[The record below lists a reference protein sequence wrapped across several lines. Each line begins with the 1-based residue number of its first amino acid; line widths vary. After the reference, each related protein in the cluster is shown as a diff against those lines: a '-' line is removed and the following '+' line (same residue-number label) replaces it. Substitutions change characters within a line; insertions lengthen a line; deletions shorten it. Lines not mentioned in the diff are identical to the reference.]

1 MIPRRLLYLDTQ
13 RLTTHVWQR
22 GKLRP
27 EGVFEM
33 RPEEFTRF
41 TDYLRSHRNSHFR
54 MLANVAEE
62 GHELE
67 TIPFLQ
73 GADRKALITR
83 KLGQHFLGSPLAT
96 AISLGYEKHKR
107 KNEKLLLS
115 ALTNPAH
122 FEPWLKCLEDADAAL
137 AGIYTVAQLGGILL
151 RKLGKSAPRALL
163 LTFQDH
169 SIRESYLAD
178 GQPLFSRMAPL
189 FDSSIGGLA
198 SRFASEANKLHQ
210 YLLAQ
215 RHVGRNEDVP
225 VYILAHPQV
234 VPAVRQSCRDMANLG
249 FEIIDS
255 HQAARQL
262 GLKSLPGDSGS
273 ELLFL
278 HLLATAAPRQ
288 QFAGEDHRHDY
299 HISQIRYGLLA
310 LGAIAVLGGALFVA
324 KQLYDASAM
333 REETQ
338 ALARS
343 EADLNWRYREI
354 SATFPQLGIDNETLR
369 GVTNRQSELV
379 RKQRLPDDAYR
390 LVSRAM
396 NEVPNVHLEALE
408 WSLGESAS
416 ATGAVATPGK
426 TMTLPDG
433 KSEVITLRGSIRLGP
448 TATARQTL
456 ATFEHFVEMLR
467 VDRDSDVSVQQQPFD
482 IESGRALRGGDMET
496 ESAPARQFTVQI
508 VRRVTS

>member
-27 EGVFEM
+27 EGVFVM

-41 TDYLRSHRNSHFR
+41 TEYLRSHRNSHFR
-54 MLANVAEE
+54 MLVNVAEE

-189 FDSSIGGLA
+189 LDSSIGGLA

-215 RHVGRNEDVP
+215 RHVGRNEDLP
-225 VYILAHPQV
+225 VYILAHPQA

-262 GLKSLPGDSGS
+262 DLKSLPDDSSS

-278 HLLATAAPRQ
+278 HQLATAAPRQ

-299 HISQIRYGLLA
+299 HISRIRYGLLA
-310 LGAIAVLGGALFVA
+310 LGAQRRVLLEDGADHRDEPL
-324 KQLYDASAM
+324 
-333 REETQ
+333 
-338 ALARS
+338 
-343 EADLNWRYREI
+343 
-354 SATFPQLGIDNETLR
+354 LGIAFFGEPQ
-369 GVTNRQSELV
+369 GVAGLGQHCAGSLV
-379 RKQRLPDDAYR
+379 GADG
-390 LVSRAM
+390 V
-396 NEVPNVHLEALE
+396 
-408 WSLGESAS
+408 GE
-416 ATGAVATPGK
+416 
-426 TMTLPDG
+426 
-433 KSEVITLRGSIRLGP
+433 
-448 TATARQTL
+448 
-456 ATFEHFVEMLR
+456 R
-467 VDRDSDVSVQQQPFD
+467 VDGDGACLAVELSQQ
-482 IESGRALRGGDMET
+482 RGDEQVEVLPGE
-496 ESAPARQFTVQI
+496 
-508 VRRVTS
+508 VTSAR